1 MKRLL
6 LALLAGSVSACTVGP
21 RDLDPHVA
29 LPPPVKPQNFA
40 PRAGEAQVAQTGT
53 VASDWW
59 RAFGSAD
66 LDALVNEAL
75 GHATDI
81 AVADAALRQARE
93 LAGAAGGA
101 ALPQVDAS
109 YQAQRTRVSKALA
122 PAVTDASQYLDSL
135 HTAQV
140 TVSYSPDVFGG
151 THAKIRS
158 ARAAADV
165 ARYRLDAARAT
176 VVSNLIQAV
185 IQRASLA
192 DQIEAARASLA
203 VNRDILQAQ
212 RRRQQLGAVGEADV
226 ATQQT
231 ALATAEAALPALVR
245 AEAHQRVVIGTLL
258 GRAAGGDLPTLPTLS
273 ALSLPRE
280 VPFALPSDLVAR
292 RPDVRAARAKLEGAG
307 ADVGVAIA
315 ARLPSL
321 QLSAT
326 AGGEAQHLFDL
337 FQNGNPFWALLGGV
351 TQPIF
356 HGGALRHQQH
366 AAEAA
371 LDGAKAQYRA
381 AVLQAFGDVSDALSG
396 LRTDADALD
405 AAARASDASG
415 RALGFVRRQ
424 LALGDVGTLALL
436 NATAADA
443 QARAQL
449 IQARAARLADTVAV
463 FQAAGGGVVTD

>member
-1 MKRLL
+1 M
-6 LALLAGSVSACTVGP
+6 
-21 RDLDPHVA
+21 
-29 LPPPVKPQNFA
+29 
-40 PRAGEAQVAQTGT
+40 
-53 VASDWW
+53 
-59 RAFGSAD
+59 
-66 LDALVNEAL
+66 
-75 GHATDI
+75 
-81 AVADAALRQARE
+81 
-93 LAGAAGGA
+93 
-101 ALPQVDAS
+101 
-109 YQAQRTRVSKALA
+109 
-122 PAVTDASQYLDSL
+122 
-135 HTAQV
+135 

-292 RPDVRAARAKLEGAG
+292 RPDVRAARAQLEGAG

>member
-29 LPPPVKPQNFA
+29 LPPPVKPQSFA

-59 RAFGSAD
+59 RAFGSPD
-66 LDALVNEAL
+66 LDALVDEAL
-75 GHATDI
+75 RHATDI

-122 PAVTDASQYLDSL
+122 PAVTDATQYLYSL

-165 ARYRLDAARAT
+165 ARHRLEAARAT
-176 VVSNLIQAV
+176 VAANLVQAV

-192 DQIEAARASLA
+192 DQIDAARASLA
-203 VNRDILQAQ
+203 VNRDILQNQ

-258 GRAAGGDLPTLPTLS
+258 GRAAGGDLPTLPALS
-273 ALSLPRE
+273 AISLPHD
-280 VPFALPSDLVAR
+280 VPLALPSDLVAR
-292 RPDVRAARAKLEGAG
+292 RPDVRAARAQLEGAG

-315 ARLPSL
+315 ARLPNL
-321 QLSAT
+321 QLSAS

-337 FQNGNPFWALLGGV
+337 FQSGNPFWALLGGV

-356 HGGALRHQQH
+356 HGGALRHQQR

-449 IQARAARLADTVAV
+449 IQARAARLADTVALY
-463 FQAAGGGVVTD
+463 QAVGGGVVAD